1 MNKMEDKR
9 GKEFE
14 RIANPDKNGV
24 SSNIKVSSLSDNLK
38 VTNGCNYTRKDS
50 YLDNKYYIEKMYEK
64 GSINTKT
71 DTQKTGVGKGKL
83 EFIKLIGLK
92 KEGNTK

>member
-14 RIANPDKNGV
+14 KIANPDNNGV
-24 SSNIKVSSLSDNLK
+24 SSNIHVSCLSDNLK
-38 VTNGCNYTRKDS
+38 VTNGCNYTRKGS
-50 YLDNKYYIEKMYEK
+50 YLDDKYYIEKTYEK

-71 DTQKTGVGKGKL
+71 DPQKTGVGKGKL
-83 EFIKLIGLK
+83 KSIKLIGFK
-92 KEGNTK
+92 KEGNKK